1 MYDLNVHC
9 LARTEATTTNKA
21 KFCIAITWMKHLKMK
36 YFWTKSIC
44 SSSFLSSSTSFSA
57 CFLNLPIPALTAR
70 QGHITKS
77 KNRQTPAWPYR
88 FRHMINTHFPFP
100 SKHIYKWSTHTY
112 DQSWLIN
119 WLKQFF
125 TTQRLQGRYLGP
137 YVVCIN
143 HKSDQSDDWS
153 SDSFCFCTASA
164 RPNVISLPRNA

>member
-21 KFCIAITWMKHLKMK
+21 KFCIAIIK
-36 YFWTKSIC
+36 INEV
-44 SSSFLSSSTSFSA
+44 
-57 CFLNLPIPALTAR
+57 FLNQIYLQFLFPVIIYLLLCLFPKLPIPALTAR